1 MSSLVEVS
9 PPNSEDTIAFLD
21 TPGIDDDRPAKEV
34 LIYVN
39 GWLKKSAYL
48 LILYIVTEKQEEIAK
63 AIFTL
68 ADF

>member
-21 TPGIDDDRPAKEV
+21 TPGIDGDRPAKEV

-39 GWLKKSAYL
+39 GWLKRSAYL
-48 LILYIVTEKQEEIAK
+48 LILYIVTEKQEAIAK